1 MTAAATLEDCAHLRF
16 ERRDNGVV
24 VMWLD
29 RPEVLNAMNARMHA
43 ELAGI
48 WPALGADPS
57 VRVVVVAGRGRAF
70 CAGAELELVEA
81 NATDPAARDR
91 ALAETRALVYNL
103 LHLDKVV
110 ISAIHGVAIGA
121 GLAVALLADISVAA
135 ENARLM
141 DGHTRIGVVAGDH
154 AALVW
159 PLLVGMAKAK
169 LHLLVS
175 EFVSGAEAE
184 RMGLVSLAVPPD
196 QVMPKALAL
205 AERLAVGPQPALR
218 RTKRVLNSWLLQAGP
233 IFDASAALE
242 MLSFAEPDVREG
254 IAALRENRTP
264 SFPSSR

>member
-1 MTAAATLEDCAHLRF
+1 MTVDDCAHLTF
-16 ERRDNGVV
+16 ERRANGVV

-29 RPEVLNAMNARMHA
+29 RPDALNAMNARMHA

-48 WPALGADPS
+48 WPLLDADPS
-57 VRVVVVAGRGRAF
+57 VRVIVVAGRGRAF
-70 CAGAELELVEA
+70 SAGAELELVEA
-81 NATDPAARDR
+81 NATDASARDR

-103 LHLDKVV
+103 AQLDKIV

-135 ENARLM
+135 TNARLM

-175 EFVSGAEAE
+175 DFVSGAEAE

-196 QVMPKALAL
+196 QVLPRALTL
-205 AERLAVGPQPALR
+205 ADRLAVGPQPALR
-218 RTKRVLNSWLLQAGP
+218 RTKRVLNQWLLQNSA
-233 IFDASAALE
+233 IFDQSAALE
-242 MLSFAEPDVREG
+242 ALSFAEPDAREG
-254 IAALRENRTP
+254 IAALRERRPP
-264 SFPSSR
+264 SFPSAR